1 MDIQG
6 SALFSIGD
14 SIFMDIHRGVL
25 CSIGAAKRIPL
36 WRYHRRCSLW
46 WGAHFASFAELG
58 FHGRRLLSP
67 ESFPKNWVVLGPKSS
82 LCPTASMLVTVC
94 RPLLFQCFFTHS
106 FKKKTLVHK
115 LNSPNFRY
123 ELKGC
128 ARISFDEIRLMIS
141 SNIAVDFVA
150 PKSRSLS

>member
-14 SIFMDIHRGVL
+14 SIFMNIHRGVF

-46 WGAHFASFAELG
+46 WGAHFASLTELG

-82 LCPTASMLVTVC
+82 LCPAASMQR
-94 RPLLFQCFFTHS
+94 RPLACNSLWATPLRMFLYSFF
-106 FKKKTLVHK
+106 
-115 LNSPNFRY
+115 
-123 ELKGC
+123 LKIGT
-128 ARISFDEIRLMIS
+128 
-141 SNIAVDFVA
+141 
-150 PKSRSLS
+150 RS